1 MKTLLAAFTLVTALV
16 TVASGSWKRPDNA
29 QSFRSFAQHIDN
41 PKIDFSE
48 EELQSLQSA
57 YPALRKLSDNAHAV
71 EYFWQFVRHD
81 DPQRITWAEAYSMI
95 MSGTIYIIN
104 EADSLDV
111 WLTARNGRYYVAT
124 EPTRGEVETAAKQ
137 IDPHGIFIKVLHI
150 K

>member
-1 MKTLLAAFTLVTALV
+1 MKTLLVSITLVAALI

-41 PKIDFSE
+41 PKIDFTD
-48 EELQSLQSA
+48 EELQSLENA
-57 YPALRKLSDNAHAV
+57 YPALRKLSDNANAA

-95 MSGTIYIIN
+95 MSGAIYIIN
-104 EADSLDV
+104 EAEMDV

>member
-1 MKTLLAAFTLVTALV
+1 MKTLIASITLVATLI

-29 QSFRSFAQHIDN
+29 QSFRSFAQNIDN
-41 PKIDFSE
+41 PKIDFTDE
-48 EELQSLQSA
+48 EFQSLENA
-57 YPALRKLSDNAHAV
+57 YPALRKLSDNANAV

-81 DPQRITWAEAYSMI
+81 DPQRIKWAEAYSMI
-95 MSGTIYIIN
+95 MSGAIYIIN
-104 EADSLDV
+104 ESESMDV

-124 EPTRGEVETAAKQ
+124 EPARGEVEIAARQ